1 MAAERLLTRR
11 VCCFLA
17 GIYGGSLTE
26 TTLSQISVHGCV
38 LAGVFL
44 GFGYMNRV
52 EDCDMSVNG
61 VGLVSTPITILAG
74 LWLALG

>member
-1 MAAERLLTRR
+1 MLTTEMTRASLLL
-11 VCCFLA
+11 LA
-17 GIYGGSLTE
+17 GIYGGSLIE

-52 EDCDMSVNG
+52 EDCDMSYNG
-61 VGLVSTPITILAG
+61 VGLVSHQRFWPSFG
-74 LWLALG
+74 LWDAS